1 MNLKDPTTLNEF
13 MAHVEAEWN
22 DQDPAL
28 PGWIEQTDD
37 EGGRR
42 VLLGSARDITFAG
55 KRLRVFRVKMSSH
68 PAGPIHYVFGLKGS
82 GETIGRTAHYV
93 LSHQRSTTWRE
104 WFCETT
110 RGSTPH
116 LGTYRGDLS
125 LVGTRFREL
134 ADA

>member
-1 MNLKDPTTLNEF
+1 MNLKDPATLHVF
-13 MAHVEAEWN
+13 MNHLEAEWN
-22 DQDPAL
+22 GGDPAQ

-55 KRLRVFRVKMSSH
+55 RRLRVFRVRLSTH
-68 PAGPIHYVFGLKGS
+68 PAGPIHYVFGLKES
-82 GETIGRTAHYV
+82 GETTGRPAHYV
-93 LSHQRSTTWRE
+93 LSHERSSTWRE
-104 WFCETT
+104 WFCDTT

-125 LVGTRFREL
+125 WVGPTFR
-134 ADA
+134 AVCTA

>member
-1 MNLKDPTTLNEF
+1 MNLKDPTTLDEF
-13 MAHVEAEWN
+13 MAHVEAEWKSA
-22 DQDPAL
+22 DPAF

-68 PAGPIHYVFGLKGS
+68 PAGPIHYVFGLKRS
-82 GETIGRTAHYV
+82 GDTTGRTAHYV
-93 LSHQRSTTWRE
+93 LSHARSTTWRE

-110 RGSTPH
+110 RGSTAH
-116 LGTYRGDLS
+116 LSTYRGDLS

-134 ADA
+134 AAA